1 VHCQS
6 YFCTYDTLRRKTSSK
21 DLDCHIGS
29 HLLKPLWYFT
39 RANTAQTISTMTPN
53 NDKSE
58 IEDEA
63 LSRLRCTP
71 PSWPELQAI
80 ILSTDADE
88 LSKLARSH
96 KQSKT
101 YRAFRERIN
110 DEWESI
116 YDYLLCDK
124 FGFEWA
130 WADAPVE
137 TVIGGDAANRG
148 VRRRKRSKPTFRE
161 YVGDQRLQEQEGKC
175 GPQYLK
181 LCINDFPYY
190 YSPGIQ
196 HWILWKLGGV
206 VTSDELADAK
216 KEILRG
222 ISKNDPRNN
231 FSEIITDHEVFL
243 HWVNPPH
250 LKSLPGIDHVHIL
263 FRGAP
268 EL

>member
-1 VHCQS
+1 
-6 YFCTYDTLRRKTSSK
+6 
-21 DLDCHIGS
+21 
-29 HLLKPLWYFT
+29 
-39 RANTAQTISTMTPN
+39 MTPN
-53 NDKSE
+53 DDKRDT
-58 IEDEA
+58 EDEA

-71 PSWPELQAI
+71 LSWPELNDI

-88 LSKLARSH
+88 LSKLARSDER
-96 KQSKT
+96 SKA
-101 YRAFRERIN
+101 YRAFRQSIN

-137 TVIGGDAANRG
+137 TGIGGDPANG
-148 VRRRKRSKPTFRE
+148 YVRRRKRSKPTFRE
-161 YVGDQRLQEQEGKC
+161 YVGDQRLHEKEGKC
-175 GPQYLK
+175 CTQYLK

-206 VTSDELADAK
+206 VTSDEVADAK
-216 KEILRG
+216 KVILRG
-222 ISKNDPRNN
+222 ISKNDATHHGRLKEKEDLE
-231 FSEIITDHEVFL
+231 EIITDHEVFL
-243 HWVNPPH
+243 HWVNPLR

-263 FRGAP
+263 FHGAP
-268 EL
+268 ELQIIIPAGPPRIT

>member
-1 VHCQS
+1 
-6 YFCTYDTLRRKTSSK
+6 
-21 DLDCHIGS
+21 
-29 HLLKPLWYFT
+29 
-39 RANTAQTISTMTPN
+39 MTPN
-53 NDKSE
+53 DDKSE

-63 LSRLRCTP
+63 QRRLRCTP
-71 PSWPELQAI
+71 LSWPELKAI
-80 ILSTDADE
+80 ILSTDDDE
-88 LSKLARSH
+88 LSKLARSDER
-96 KQSKT
+96 SKM
-101 YRAFRERIN
+101 YRAFRESIN

-130 WADAPVE
+130 WADARVE
-137 TVIGGDAANRG
+137 TGTGGGDPACG
-148 VRRRKRSKPTFRE
+148 YVRRRKRSKPTYRE
-161 YVGDQRLQEQEGKC
+161 YVGDQRLHEKEGTC
-175 GPQYLK
+175 GTQYLK

-206 VTSDELADAK
+206 VTSDEVADAK

-222 ISKNDPRNN
+222 VSKNDATQHGRLKGKDLE
-231 FSEIITDHEVFL
+231 EIITDHEVFL
-243 HWVNPPH
+243 HWVNPPR

-263 FRGAP
+263 FHGAP